1 MFTILFLESIVHFD
15 SYARYKTLH
24 TGQVKRSRAESLC
37 RFQVAVHYV
46 SQGNILIGEVARLE
60 RTYR

>member
-1 MFTILFLESIVHFD
+1 MFTILFLD